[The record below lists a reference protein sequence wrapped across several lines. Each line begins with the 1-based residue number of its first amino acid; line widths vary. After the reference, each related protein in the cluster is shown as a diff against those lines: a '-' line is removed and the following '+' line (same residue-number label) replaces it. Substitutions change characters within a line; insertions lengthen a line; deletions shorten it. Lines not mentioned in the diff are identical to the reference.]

1 MVATHIWSGHVTDD
15 QCKWTLVTFV
25 AVILILDRFIAAV
38 GGFVAQLPHQ
48 VYYLNYLC
56 IDYLRNG
63 KSGSDDSVGYWL
75 FHRSML
81 TIYFN

>member
-1 MVATHIWSGHVTDD
+1 M
-15 QCKWTLVTFV
+15 
-25 AVILILDRFIAAV
+25 LDRFIAAV

-75 FHRSML
+75 FHLSIL